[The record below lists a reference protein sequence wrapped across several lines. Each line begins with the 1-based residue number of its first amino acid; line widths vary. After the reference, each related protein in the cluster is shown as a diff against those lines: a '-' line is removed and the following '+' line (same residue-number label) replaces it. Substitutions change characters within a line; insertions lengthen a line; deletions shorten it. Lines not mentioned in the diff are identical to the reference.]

1 MIVFKIFPVLCSI
14 TLGHALLSAS
24 KNSLT
29 LLNGNFPTTANEST
43 NATTPDNPLPLVVRC
58 SGQHFGWS
66 PSISDC
72 ESAKAN
78 IVPEVV
84 QYTWGERRTGLSD
97 EVFPLP
103 FRVMGG
109 ELTAVSFGRQE

>member
-1 MIVFKIFPVLCSI
+1 MILPTLCSI
-14 TLGHALLSAS
+14 ILGQALVSAS
-24 KNSLT
+24 KNSLI
-29 LLNGNFPTTANEST
+29 LPDGNFPTTANEST
-43 NATTPDNPLPLVVRC
+43 NATAPDNALPLVVRC

-84 QYTWGERRTGLSD
+84 QYTWGERHTGFSD
-97 EVFPLP
+97 DVFPLP

-109 ELTAVSFGRQE
+109 EPTTVSFGREE